1 MKRGFTQFS
10 LMLVASITLFSCSV
24 EKRYHSSGWNI
35 SLRKG
40 GSDVAVAPV
49 KKQKTTVAKK
59 VDRVKADAE
68 VFNEETEISRQNP
81 GIIGTMNLKASENNS
96 DLIQLNDEKKPTN
109 NENKFSVKKE
119 FSAGVN
125 RIIKHVADDKKTNAM
140 ALTGFITG
148 VVGLIIFGIILGIVA
163 VVFSSIGLSKINKN
177 PEKFSGKGFGIAG
190 LVLGIIDIL
199 AAILL
204 LALLI

>member
-1 MKRGFTQFS
+1 MKRGFTQIS
-10 LMLVASITLFSCSV
+10 LMLVAGITLFSCSV

-49 KKQKTTVAKK
+49 KKQKTTVEKK

-68 VFNEETEISRQNP
+68 VFNEETEISLQNT
-81 GIIGTMNLKASENNS
+81 GIIATMNVKAAENNS

-109 NENKFSVKKE
+109 NNNKFSVKKE

-163 VVFSSIGLSKINKN
+163 VVFSCIGLSKINKN